1 MSSICGAAT
10 PATMTTQDLQA
21 PFPNSLLPTNVS
33 RNADGT
39 IPEASLK
46 AHINSLSSSGAIP
59 VRPKVGTI
67 EGGKVAN
74 NPNSPLAA
82 YVTKENELLNKIKG
96 EYCFYEGRY
105 RYALNILL
113 DSVSQASL
121 PASGASPTGNQSK
134 FEVYLPITR
143 NLNQKLN
150 DITQVINGIAT
161 ERYKLSRQDSSEINN
176 INQELSSRATDLQA
190 QANILKS
197 DSSAAELRKRM
208 VEYTKEKNNATNN
221 LLTLYAVLN
230 IVAIG
235 ALVILARN

>member
-1 MSSICGAAT
+1 MSSICGGAT

-21 PFPNSLLPTNVS
+21 TFEKSILPTNVT
-33 RNADGT
+33 RNTDGT
-39 IPEASLK
+39 ITDASLK
-46 AHINSLSSSGAIP
+46 SHISSLSSSGVIP
-59 VRPKVGTI
+59 VRPQVGTI
-67 EGGKVAN
+67 QGGTLAN

-82 YVTKENELLNKIKG
+82 YIVKENELLAKIKQ

-105 RYALNILL
+105 RYALNVLV

-143 NLNQKLN
+143 KLNQKLN
-150 DITQVINGIAT
+150 DVSQVINAIAI
-161 ERYKLSRQDSSEINN
+161 ERYRLSRQDSTEINS
-176 INQELSSRATDLQA
+176 INQALASRAADLQA
-190 QANILKS
+190 QAAILKS
-197 DSSAAELRKRM
+197 DTSAAELRKRM
-208 VEYTKEKNNATNN
+208 VDYTKEKNNATNN